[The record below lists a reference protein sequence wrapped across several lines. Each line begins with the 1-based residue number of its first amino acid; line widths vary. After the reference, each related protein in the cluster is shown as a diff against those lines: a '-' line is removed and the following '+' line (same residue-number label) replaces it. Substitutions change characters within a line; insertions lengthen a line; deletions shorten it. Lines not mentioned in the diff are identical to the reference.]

1 MSDTKETDEK
11 KSLSL
16 SKPGRLELKKSVE
29 YGQVRQSFSR
39 GRTKAV
45 AVERVK
51 KRSVGRNRQVS
62 KSGVAPE
69 PKEVAAPT
77 KAEATAPPPEP
88 DSAVEATGEG
98 GDTRARVVLKSLTED
113 EKAARAKALEGAR
126 KADEEARRRAEEEAR
141 RQALEEAR
149 RAREQAEAERRKA
162 E

>member
-51 KRSVGRNRQVS
+51 KRSVGRTRQ
-62 KSGVAPE
+62 A
-69 PKEVAAPT
+69 PKE
-77 KAEATAPPPEP
+77 
-88 DSAVEATGEG
+88 
-98 GDTRARVVLKSLTED
+98 KSL
-113 EKAARAKALEGAR
+113 LIPR
-126 KADEEARRRAEEEAR
+126 KCLLRL
-141 RQALEEAR
+141 QW
-149 RAREQAEAERRKA
+149 
-162 E
+162 